1 MKTIITVLK
10 KELRRF
16 FTDSRMLTSIF
27 LPGILIYFIYS
38 LLGGVMTDITQQ
50 EITDYT
56 IYVENEPVELSN
68 LYDVEGW
75 TVKKNVDKTL
85 TKEEIIAKVSDGS
98 VDLYIIYEENFM
110 EKVLNYQTIILK
122 NF

>member
-16 FTDSRMLTSIF
+16 FTDSRMLISIF

-56 IYVENEPVELSN
+56 IYVENEPAELSN

-75 TVKKNVDKTL
+75 TVEKNVDKTL
-85 TKEEIIAKVSDGS
+85 TKEEIIAKV
-98 VDLYIIYEENFM
+98 
-110 EKVLNYQTIILK
+110 
-122 NF
+122 